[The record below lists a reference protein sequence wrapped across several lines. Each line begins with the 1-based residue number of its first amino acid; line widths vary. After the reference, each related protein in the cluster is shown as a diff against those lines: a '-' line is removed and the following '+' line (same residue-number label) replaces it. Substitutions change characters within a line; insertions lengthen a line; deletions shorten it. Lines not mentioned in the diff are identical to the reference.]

1 MYLVVYDGDIRVTL
15 RDHGSIPVELVLF
28 GKQRLQSVFEGV
40 VSLLNILPGR
50 ALDVLDANGTKVNL
64 LLSIDEHVKLSNLD
78 PGGSLGL
85 LVLDLYPVNVD
96 ILLKRVNACLI
107 LAILNSAMLQLLCE
121 VLSLL
126 LDSKEVGV

>member
-1 MYLVVYDGDIRVTL
+1 MYLVVNDGDIRVTL
-15 RDHGSIPVELVLF
+15 RDHGGIPVELVFF

-50 ALDVLDANGTKVNL
+50 ALDVLDPNGTKVNL
-64 LLSIDEHVKLSNLD
+64 LLSIDEHVKLSSLD

-107 LAILNSAMLQLLCE
+107 LAILNPAMLQ
-121 VLSLL
+121 
-126 LDSKEVGV
+126 